1 MKRFLATFVYSFV
14 AGVFPLLN
22 IEAYLLAFSAYLS
35 LEAMIPVVIAATAGQ
50 MVAKSL
56 LYLSGLGL
64 LRLPHRA
71 ARARIEA
78 IADRLRTY
86 RRGTWTLVLLSSF
99 FGLPPLYVVSIAAGT
114 LRLHFGLFLA
124 ISTTGR
130 LLRLSVVA
138 LVPQLVRSVM

>member
-1 MKRFLATFVYSFV
+1 MKRFLATFAYSFV

-22 IEAYLLAFSAYLS
+22 VEAYLLAFSAYLS

-56 LYLSGLGL
+56 LYFSGLGL
-64 LRLPHRA
+64 LKLPHRST
-71 ARARIEA
+71 RERIERVSE
-78 IADRLRTY
+78 RLRTY
-86 RRGTWTLVLLSSF
+86 RRGTWTLVLISAF

-124 ISTTGR
+124 ISTAGR
-130 LLRLSVVA
+130 LLRLSAVEI
-138 LVPQLVRSVM
+138 LPQLVRYEM

>member
-22 IEAYLLAFSAYLS
+22 VEAYLLAFSSYLS

-64 LRLPHRA
+64 LHLPHRA
-71 ARARIEA
+71 ARERIEA
-78 IADRLRTY
+78 IAERLRTY
-86 RRGTWTLVLLSSF
+86 RRGTWTLVLVSSF
-99 FGLPPLYVVSIAAGT
+99 FGLPPLYIVSIAAGT
-114 LRLHFGLFLA
+114 LRLHFGVFLA
-124 ISTTGR
+124 ISTAGR

-138 LVPQLVRSVM
+138 LLPQVVRYAI